1 MRSPVH
7 RDSRALLLIPAVA
20 AIMFGTRPAAAQ
32 NTCTVICNPTL
43 SIEPSSITNHLFS
56 QPTTRTLA
64 TGATQQLP
72 STTNL
77 EFIFV
82 VGASTAWKRVSVY
95 GSAQWIPN
103 ASEQRNP
110 FTLYGANQLG
120 TQVRANAPTLSG
132 GVSVTAI
139 DAKSTGGWL
148 ALDFSV
154 GDLYSSA
161 ARPNDTGAYTHKL
174 DLGLTGNWSLFATL
188 PTKTYMHGV
197 LLSTLLDYVATGLP
211 KAGDEVPKGERV
223 FVTSVHSASLIAG
236 LVFPL
241 SSK

>member
-1 MRSPVH
+1 MLVY
-7 RDSRALLLIPAVA
+7 AQA
-20 AIMFGTRPAAAQ
+20 AAAQ
-32 NTCTVICNPTL
+32 DTCTIICKPTL

-77 EFIFV
+77 EIIFA
-82 VGASTAWKRVSVY
+82 VGASTPWKRISLY
-95 GSAQWIPN
+95 GSAQWVPN
-103 ASEQRNP
+103 ASETRNP
-110 FTLYGANQLG
+110 FTLYGASQLG

-132 GVSVTAI
+132 GVSISAI
-139 DAKSTGGWL
+139 AAKSTGGWL
-148 ALDFSV
+148 ALDFSI

-174 DLGLTGNWSLFATL
+174 DLGLTGNWSLFARL
-188 PTKTYMHGV
+188 PAKTYMHGV
-197 LLSTLLDYVATGLP
+197 VLSTLLDYVATGLP

-236 LVFPL
+236 LVFPIA
-241 SSK
+241 SK